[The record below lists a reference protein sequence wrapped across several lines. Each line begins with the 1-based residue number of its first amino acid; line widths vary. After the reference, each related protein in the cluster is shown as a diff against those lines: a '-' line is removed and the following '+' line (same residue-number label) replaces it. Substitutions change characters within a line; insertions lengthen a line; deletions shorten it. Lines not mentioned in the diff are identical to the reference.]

1 MESNPSRASS
11 YSFSGRIK
19 NSHISEHIAYLLEHF
34 NRYSGQHISINDI
47 DSVFGFTDRYCS
59 LYGGRSFNA
68 YEPARIQI
76 TDDEISWMYD
86 VGIGLKIALSAPK
99 VSRKEYLACRTYLDR
114 YYRKGNTLIITNDKF
129 AEWIREDYPDYL
141 IEASVIRNT
150 DSQEAIKSA
159 AQIYD
164 YIVVPIILNDD
175 SNFLGN
181 IEEKKKIRLFVNAEC
196 SYNCPSRICY
206 SVQSNINKRKKTIE
220 EFLYSILDLDY
231 PNVEVGDSK
240 LITLKNNNNKPLV
253 QFILGK
259 KKKDGVYL
267 KKINDKQTWL
277 TTGILEM
284 SKFEKDWLETKI
296 MDISYEN
303 IKKILINRSDNDGA
317 FSLTKDEK
325 NENLLID
332 NLNKDQIPKSDLIAN
347 FLGYFFTNLVFDDVV
362 KREENID
369 NNLSI
374 KINFELK
381 NGSRIT
387 GVIFTKNKNKWIN
400 INIDGASIE
409 EIKKNNKIYVNDVN
423 QWSYMIP
430 STKYSVIDT
439 KLKDLLV
446 EE

>member
-1 MESNPSRASS
+1 MSNKYFIYLIISTILLFVLAFI
-11 YSFSGRIK
+11 SFLIQPRYETFLKTGEI
-19 NSHISEHIAYLLEHF
+19 IF
-34 NRYSGQHISINDI
+34 NNINDNI
-47 DSVFGFTDRYCS
+47 
-59 LYGGRSFNA
+59 N
-68 YEPARIQI
+68 E
-76 TDDEISWMYD
+76 
-86 VGIGLKIALSAPK
+86 
-99 VSRKEYLACRTYLDR
+99 
-114 YYRKGNTLIITNDKF
+114 
-129 AEWIREDYPDYL
+129 
-141 IEASVIRNT
+141 
-150 DSQEAIKSA
+150 
-159 AQIYD
+159 
-164 YIVVPIILNDD
+164 
-175 SNFLGN
+175 
-181 IEEKKKIRLFVNAEC
+181 IEEINIDNNKKKILIVKDKDNDNWYM
-196 SYNCPSRICY
+196 STK
-206 SVQSNINKRKKTIE
+206 SNYKVRNEVVRKNLIQISELRFFEKKTSE
-220 EFLYSILDLDY
+220 EFLYSRLDLDY
-231 PNVEVGDSK
+231 PNDEDGDSK

-303 IKKILINRSDNDGA
+303 IKKILINRSDNDGS